1 MNTCKICM
9 MLPNGELESDLL
21 QKSTRQLAEIYDF
34 SRSTVSRHNTKCA
47 KNPLSKQ
54 FDKDDMREIIWNGD
68 SGELRTGALDA
79 PLEDISPDSVLKLFG
94 HNPEETE
101 MVGLLRERHSEYYS
115 RDLDRKI
122 WKHSYA
128 FSVQKRKQGVDTV
141 DPIQLIKELKLKSKP
156 KSTKASEGKDSTF
169 VLDWADWQVGK
180 KEGGGTEEFL
190 NRFDGAIAAAV
201 ERITELRKTG
211 RTLNELV
218 VIGGGDMIEGCVI
231 YPQQSF
237 GIDMSRRN
245 QIKTTVA
252 TILNGLYTLAPMFDK
267 VRVVVAPGNHGE
279 HRINGYKTELGDND
293 DLLVFEIAQLGLAN
307 DPNFNH
313 VSFEIADYEMSVV
326 TDIRG
331 WTYGITHGDVYGRG
345 SGNGIRNKVFNW
357 FKTMSANRHAVGN
370 ADVLVTHHFHH
381 DALEDWGA
389 TLWVQNPTMDGGSHY
404 FVEAT
409 GHKPRHGM
417 NSWVVTETD
426 RFQDKQ
432 VLR

>member
-1 MNTCKICM
+1 MNNCKICAL
-9 MLPNGELESDLL
+9 LPNADLEKMLVE
-21 QKSTRQLAEIYDF
+21 QTTRYIAERYDF
-34 SRSTVSRHNTKCA
+34 SRTTVSRHNNKCA
-47 KNPLSKQ
+47 KNESSKQ

-68 SGELRTGALDA
+68 LGELRTGALDE
-79 PLEDISPDSVLKLFG
+79 PLADVSPDSILKLFG
-94 HNPEETE
+94 YDLSETE

-128 FSVQKRKQGVDTV
+128 FSVQKKKQGVETI
-141 DPIQLIKELKLKSKP
+141 DPIQLIKELGIKSKTRN
-156 KSTKASEGKDSTF
+156 TKDLTGVESTF

-180 KEGGGTEEFL
+180 KEGGGTKEFL
-190 NRFDGAIAAAV
+190 ERFDSAMQATT

-211 RTLNELV
+211 RKLNELV
-218 VIGGGDMIEGCVI
+218 IIGGGDMIEGCVI

-237 GIDMSRRN
+237 GIDMSRRD

-252 TILNGLYTLAPMFDK
+252 TILNGLYILAPLFEK

-293 DLLVFEIAQLGLAN
+293 DLLVFEIAELGLKN
-307 DPNFNH
+307 DPNFDH
-313 VSFEIADYEMSVV
+313 VSFQIADREMSII
-326 TDIRG
+326 TDIKG
-331 WTYGITHGDVYGRG
+331 WTYGITHGDVYGKG

-357 FKTMSANRHAVGN
+357 YKTMAANRHAVGN
-370 ADVLVTHHFHH
+370 SDVLVTHHFHH

-389 TLWVQNPTMDGGSHY
+389 TLWVQNPTMDGGSNY

-409 GHKPRHGM
+409 GHKPKHGM
-417 NSWVVTETD
+417 NSWVVTTSN

>member
-1 MNTCKICM
+1 MSNCKICAL
-9 MLPNGELESDLL
+9 LPDQQLEKFL
-21 QKSTRQLAEIYDF
+21 KEKTTRQLAELYDF
-34 SRSTVSRHNTKCA
+34 SRSSVSRHNNKCGE
-47 KNPLSKQ
+47 KTQMNTS
-54 FDKDDMREIIWNGD
+54 DKDDVREIIWNGD

-79 PLEDISPDSVLKLFG
+79 PLTDISPESILKLFG
-94 HNPEETE
+94 HDIKETE
-101 MVGLLRERHSEYYS
+101 MVGVLRERHSEYYS

-128 FSVQKRKQGVDTV
+128 FAVQKRKHTEELV
-141 DPIQLIKELKLKSKP
+141 DPIALIKELGVKSKP
-156 KSTKASEGKDSTF
+156 KLPKKTEGIESTF

-180 KEGGGTEEFL
+180 KEGGGTAEFL
-190 NRFDGAIAAAV
+190 KRFDDAMAAAV

-211 RTLNELV
+211 RALNELV
-218 VIGGGDMIEGCVI
+218 IIGGGDMIEGCVI

-252 TILNGLYTLAPMFDK
+252 TILNGLYTLAPMFDT

-307 DPNFNH
+307 DPNFDH
-313 VSFEIADYEMSVV
+313 VSFEIAEHEMSVV

-357 FKTMSANRHAVGN
+357 FKTMAANRHAVGN

-409 GHKPRHGM
+409 GHKPKHGM
-417 NSWVVTETD
+417 NSWVVTTSD

>member
-1 MNTCKICM
+1 MNNCKICAL
-9 MLPNGELESDLL
+9 LPNEELQSLL
-21 QKSTRQLAEIYDF
+21 RDKSTRYIAERYDF
-34 SRSTVSRHNTKCA
+34 SRTTVSRHNNRCN
-47 KNPLSKQ
+47 KNTQIATS
-54 FDKDDMREIIWNGD
+54 DKDDVREIIWNGD

-79 PLEDISPDSVLKLFG
+79 PLTDISPESILKLFG
-94 HNPEETE
+94 HDIKETE
-101 MVGLLRERHSEYYS
+101 MIGVLRERHSEYYS

-128 FSVQKRKQGVDTV
+128 FSVQKRKHIENDI
-141 DPIQLIKELKLKSKP
+141 DPIKLIKELGIKSKV
-156 KSTKASEGKDSTF
+156 KTAKTTQGTESTF

-180 KEGGGTEEFL
+180 KEGGGTVEFL
-190 NRFDGAIAAAV
+190 NRFDNAMVAAV

-211 RTLNELV
+211 RTLDELV
-218 VIGGGDMIEGCVI
+218 IIGGGDMIEGCVI

-252 TILNGLYTLAPMFDK
+252 TILNGLYILAPMFDK
-267 VRVVVAPGNHGE
+267 VRVIVAPGNHGE

-293 DLLVFEIAQLGLAN
+293 DLLVFEIAQLGLEN
-307 DPNFNH
+307 DPNFSH
-313 VSFEIADYEMSVV
+313 VSFEIAEHEMSVV
-326 TDIRG
+326 TDILG
-331 WTYGITHGDVYGRG
+331 WTYGVTHGDVYGKG

-357 FKTMSANRHAVGN
+357 FKTMAANRHAVGD

-409 GHKPRHGM
+409 GHKPKHGM
-417 NSWVVTETD
+417 NSWVVTRSD